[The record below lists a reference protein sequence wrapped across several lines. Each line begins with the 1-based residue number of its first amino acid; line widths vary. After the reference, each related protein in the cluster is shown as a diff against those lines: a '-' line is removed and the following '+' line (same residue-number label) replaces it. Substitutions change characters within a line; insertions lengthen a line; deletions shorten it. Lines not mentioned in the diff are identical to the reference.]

1 VVIKGQVNSFDTPA
15 MEPVEQYATIFLS
28 LIRLPL
34 FRNTK
39 NISKLSRPARGNTDS
54 LNIMGIML
62 KTNIIQ
68 KISEEIFI
76 IPNINDLIKETSKVY
91 TQGDVNC

>member
-1 VVIKGQVNSFDTPA
+1 MVIKGQVNSFDTPA

-39 NISKLSRPARGNTDS
+39 NISKLSRPAHRNTDS